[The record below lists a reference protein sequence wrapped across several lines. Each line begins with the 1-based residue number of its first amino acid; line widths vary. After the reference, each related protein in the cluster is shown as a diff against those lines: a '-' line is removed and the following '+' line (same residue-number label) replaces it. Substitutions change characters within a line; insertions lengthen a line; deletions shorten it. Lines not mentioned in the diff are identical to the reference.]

1 VDPKIGKTLL
11 GILLLLLIFLQC
23 FYRLGALGLVG
34 PDEPRYAQV
43 AKEMASSGDFVTP
56 RLNGKPWF
64 EKPILYYWLTA
75 SFYRVLGVN
84 EFSARLAS
92 ALAGSL
98 GVVVTWWLGC
108 RWIGRRGGFLSA
120 AILATS
126 VIWFSLSRAATMD
139 MLLSS
144 ALAFA
149 WASLYAILFPT
160 DSVKQATGSLP
171 HHSSPLPAIILSV
184 SLAVSVLAKGPVGVI
199 LVVGSLLLY
208 LLLAGDFWKIKR
220 FPFVTIGVV
229 FAGLS
234 VPWYWLCYQAN
245 GSIFVREFI
254 VQHNIQRFTTDRFQH
269 AQPIWF
275 YLGVLFVGFFPW
287 TLQILEPVS
296 RLLHRKFRVSTE
308 NEAKELFF
316 GLWLLVPLLFFSAS
330 RAKLPG
336 YLLPVAPAV
345 AILIAR
351 EYELHLGGEGGNPSE
366 QRFVVLLWLQSI
378 SIVLLG
384 IALFFFGGKLN
395 IDIGPLVSEIS
406 LLLVGLGFLSSLLV
420 RARQVLAFVTSCVC
434 GIALIVVLIT
444 TQLLPRIDHLES
456 SRQFALWLKE
466 AGYAQRPITLFQ
478 LSRHAEYGLNFYLN
492 SATKIIYSAKDL
504 QGFADEKTVLIL
516 PDSLDPAEL
525 LGKSEVTRE
534 SFFEG
539 KRIIEFRSRP

>member
-1 VDPKIGKTLL
+1 MDLKIRKTLP
-11 GILLLLLIFLQC
+11 GILLLLIFFQC
-23 FYRLGALGLVG
+23 FYRLGVLGLVG
-34 PDEPRYAQV
+34 PDEPRYAQI
-43 AKEMASSGDFVTP
+43 AREMVSSGDYVTP

-64 EKPILYYWLTA
+64 EKPVLYYWMTA
-75 SFYRVLGVN
+75 CFYRTLGVS

-98 GVVVTWWLGC
+98 GIVVTWWLGC
-108 RWIGRRGGFLSA
+108 RWLGQRGGFLSA

-126 VIWFSLSRAATMD
+126 VIWFSLSRAASMD

-149 WASLYAILFPT
+149 LASLYAILFPT
-160 DSVKQATGSLP
+160 GSRGPAADLLP
-171 HHSSPLPAIILSV
+171 RHSSHLPVIILSV

-208 LLLAGDFWKIKR
+208 LLLAGEFWKIKR
-220 FPFVTIGVV
+220 FPFVTAGVL
-229 FAGLS
+229 FAAIS
-234 VPWYWLCYQAN
+234 VPWYWLCYEAN

-254 VQHNIQRFTTDRFQH
+254 MQHNIQRFTTDRYQH
-269 AQPIWF
+269 AQPFWF
-275 YLGVLFVGFFPW
+275 YLGVLFAGFFPW
-287 TLQILEPVS
+287 ILQILPPIF
-296 RLLHRKFRVSTE
+296 RLFGRRFRVSTE

-351 EYELHLGGEGGNPSE
+351 EYEQHLGGERGKATE
-366 QRFVVLLWLQSI
+366 KRFVILLWFQSV
-378 SIVLLG
+378 SIILLG

-395 IDIGPLVSEIS
+395 IEIGRLVPEIS
-406 LLLVGLGFLSSLLV
+406 LLLVGLGFLSLLLV
-420 RARQVLAFVTSCVC
+420 KARRVLAFAASSIA
-434 GIALIVVLIT
+434 GIALMVVLIT
-444 TQLLPRIDHLES
+444 SQLLPRIDHLES

-466 AGYAQRPITLFQ
+466 SGYAQRPIALFQ
-478 LSRHAEYGLNFYLN
+478 LSRHVEYGLNFYLN
-492 SATKIIYSAKDL
+492 SATKIIYSARDL
-504 QGFADEKTVLIL
+504 QDSTAEKSVLIL

-525 LGKSEVTRE
+525 LGTSEVTRE
-534 SFFEG
+534 SLFEG
-539 KRIIEFRSRP
+539 KKIIEFRSRY